1 MTSPSEPHHSGAPIA
16 TEHELIRVPLVGW
29 LVGMNSA
36 GLPLVDFEGNPGGPC
51 VARRTIPLE
60 PDTIRQA
67 VETRQGVLLSF
78 ERGNPRLPLITG
90 LIQSDTPGLDAILE
104 GPEANAG
111 QAPAEQ
117 PEPRAAPMEAHVD
130 GKRVII
136 EGADEIVLKC
146 GQASITL
153 RRNGKLILKGT
164 YVETHSTG
172 VNRIK
177 GGSVQV
183 N

>member
-1 MTSPSEPHHSGAPIA
+1 MTSPSKPHHAGTPIA

-29 LVGMNSA
+29 LVGTNGT
-36 GLPLVDFEGNPGGPC
+36 GLPLVDFEGNPAGPC

-60 PDTIRQA
+60 PDTLQRA

-90 LIQSDTPGLDAILE
+90 LIQSDTPGLDAIFE
-104 GPEANAG
+104 GPEANVG
-111 QAPAEQ
+111 QASAEQ
-117 PEPRAAPMEAHVD
+117 LGPGSAPMEAHVD
-130 GKRVII
+130 GKRVTI
-136 EGADEIVLKC
+136 EGADEVVLKC

-164 YVETHSTG
+164 YIETHSSG